1 MSARASGA
9 SAEAVAAQDVKD
21 DVEYGDDDL
30 VGTGQGVLKAWPRWG
45 VRTVAMTLTMIMM
58 MLAIAETTA
67 LIAPPIA
74 EKIAPCSAMSLIHAV
89 QGVQRVRRTILI
101 DKL

>member
-30 VGTGQGVLKAWPRWG
+30 
-45 VRTVAMTLTMIMM
+45 
-58 MLAIAETTA
+58 
-67 LIAPPIA
+67 
-74 EKIAPCSAMSLIHAV
+74 
-89 QGVQRVRRTILI
+89 RVKRA
-101 DKL
+101 